1 MATTQ
6 IPVLVGSAF
15 AGSASLGST
24 CVDPAAPASPAECAA
39 TPVSG
44 QGSARRVRS
53 TCCRALAAF
62 LSLLLLGACSSTQTF
77 DTQAAPAQGTAVI
90 VPDNSRHR
98 TWESPL
104 EPSMVSAQVRL
115 RIGNQTLGG
124 FSDRYTVLPGR
135 HELIVSL
142 RDRDTPVTSRELV
155 TDPVVFPVTV
165 QGGREYRVRGGV
177 IYPPA
182 SSPHTRTLDTRYYRV
197 IFALQDMSTGQIVS
211 RVQVPHSH
219 INLEG

>member
-1 MATTQ
+1 MAKTQ
-6 IPVLVGSAF
+6 TAACIGSAF
-15 AGSASLGST
+15 VEPTASADTELRAATSGSEHGST
-24 CVDPAAPASPAECAA
+24 
-39 TPVSG
+39 
-44 QGSARRVRS
+44 RRVRP
-53 TCCRALAAF
+53 TGRLALAAF
-62 LSLLLLGACSSTQTF
+62 LSVLLLGACTSTQSF
-77 DTQAAPAQGTAVI
+77 DGQVAPAQGTAVI

-115 RIGNQTLGG
+115 RIGDKTLGG
-124 FSDRYTVLPGR
+124 LSDRYTVLPGR